1 MKFSMVSGD
10 VLKLECGALVVGIPA
25 GGLTPTAE
33 ALDKA
38 SEGAVSR
45 WIEAGD
51 IHPCVGKVAIFRD
64 FPGCKAERVVFVGL
78 GKCKARDFQRVLKL
92 GIDNAYLG
100 KEVVLTTLEWL
111 PDEVPEWIAEQ
122 SGFIAC
128 TALDR
133 PKNYKTFDI
142 NWKKPK
148 NIDLYVP
155 DENKDVEKAYAEG
168 VSVGVGV
175 QMAKQYGDMPANLC
189 TPKFMAEECMKLAG
203 SLGLDVTVFDEK
215 AMEKLGMGCLL
226 GVAKGSHQKP
236 RMVVIE
242 YHGGKKDD
250 TPVALVGK
258 GLTFDSGGI
267 SLKPAKGMDEMKY
280 DMCGAAAMIAS
291 IATAAAMKLPVN
303 IVAAVGFT
311 ENMPGSSATKPGDI
325 LKSYAGKTVEVLN
338 TDAEGRLVLCDVLAY
353 TIDKFKPKCVVD
365 VATLTGACV
374 VALGN
379 DIAGLFSNDEELAVS
394 LMMAGDT
401 AMDPV
406 WRMPLDIS
414 FTKALKSNFADLAN
428 ISDSRGAGACTAAAF
443 LEEFVGD
450 TPWAHLDIAGVANK
464 SGKEKGSTGRPV
476 PLLINFLKD
485 QAE

>member
-51 IHPCVGKVAIFRD
+51 IHPCVGKVAVFRD

-168 VSVGVGV
+168 VSVGVG
-175 QMAKQYGDMPANLC
+175 
-189 TPKFMAEECMKLAG
+189 
-203 SLGLDVTVFDEK
+203 
-215 AMEKLGMGCLL
+215 
-226 GVAKGSHQKP
+226 
-236 RMVVIE
+236 
-242 YHGGKKDD
+242 
-250 TPVALVGK
+250 
-258 GLTFDSGGI
+258 
-267 SLKPAKGMDEMKY
+267 
-280 DMCGAAAMIAS
+280 
-291 IATAAAMKLPVN
+291 
-303 IVAAVGFT
+303 
-311 ENMPGSSATKPGDI
+311 
-325 LKSYAGKTVEVLN
+325 
-338 TDAEGRLVLCDVLAY
+338 
-353 TIDKFKPKCVVD
+353 
-365 VATLTGACV
+365 
-374 VALGN
+374 
-379 DIAGLFSNDEELAVS
+379 AVS
-394 LMMAGDT
+394 YTHL
-401 AMDPV
+401 
-406 WRMPLDIS
+406 WRVSSRARHYESRHKFCLRKTNETCFETLNGS
-414 FTKALKSNFADLAN
+414 ALRKA
-428 ISDSRGAGACTAAAF
+428 
-443 LEEFVGD
+443 
-450 TPWAHLDIAGVANK
+450 
-464 SGKEKGSTGRPV
+464 RP
-476 PLLINFLKD
+476 
-485 QAE
+485 

>member
-51 IHPCVGKVAIFRD
+51 IHPCVGKVAVFRD

-111 PDEVPEWIAEQ
+111 SDEVPEWIAEQ

-267 SLKPAKGMDEMKY
+267 SLKPAKGMDEMK
-280 DMCGAAAMIAS
+280 
-291 IATAAAMKLPVN
+291 
-303 IVAAVGFT
+303 
-311 ENMPGSSATKPGDI
+311 
-325 LKSYAGKTVEVLN
+325 
-338 TDAEGRLVLCDVLAY
+338 
-353 TIDKFKPKCVVD
+353 
-365 VATLTGACV
+365 
-374 VALGN
+374 
-379 DIAGLFSNDEELAVS
+379 
-394 LMMAGDT
+394 
-401 AMDPV
+401 
-406 WRMPLDIS
+406 
-414 FTKALKSNFADLAN
+414 
-428 ISDSRGAGACTAAAF
+428 
-443 LEEFVGD
+443 
-450 TPWAHLDIAGVANK
+450 
-464 SGKEKGSTGRPV
+464 
-476 PLLINFLKD
+476 
-485 QAE
+485 

>member
-51 IHPCVGKVAIFRD
+51 IHPCVGKVAVFRD

-155 DENKDVEKAYAEG
+155 DENKDIEKAYAEG

-175 QMAKQYGDMPANLC
+175 QMANSPPHRLRAEPPRRGGQESKSENLTVPA
-189 TPKFMAEECMKLAG
+189 F
-203 SLGLDVTVFDEK
+203 F
-215 AMEKLGMGCLL
+215 
-226 GVAKGSHQKP
+226 
-236 RMVVIE
+236 I
-242 YHGGKKDD
+242 
-250 TPVALVGK
+250 
-258 GLTFDSGGI
+258 
-267 SLKPAKGMDEMKY
+267 
-280 DMCGAAAMIAS
+280 
-291 IATAAAMKLPVN
+291 
-303 IVAAVGFT
+303 
-311 ENMPGSSATKPGDI
+311 
-325 LKSYAGKTVEVLN
+325 KS
-338 TDAEGRLVLCDVLAY
+338 
-353 TIDKFKPKCVVD
+353 
-365 VATLTGACV
+365 
-374 VALGN
+374 
-379 DIAGLFSNDEELAVS
+379 
-394 LMMAGDT
+394 
-401 AMDPV
+401 
-406 WRMPLDIS
+406 
-414 FTKALKSNFADLAN
+414 
-428 ISDSRGAGACTAAAF
+428 AAF
-443 LEEFVGD
+443 PACCG
-450 TPWAHLDIAGVANK
+450 GC
-464 SGKEKGSTGRPV
+464 SCRR
-476 PLLINFLKD
+476 
-485 QAE
+485 

>member
-51 IHPCVGKVAIFRD
+51 IHPCVGKVAVFRD
-64 FPGCKAERVVFVGL
+64 FPGCEAERVVFVGL

-155 DENKDVEKAYAEG
+155 DENKDVEKAYAE
-168 VSVGVGV
+168 
-175 QMAKQYGDMPANLC
+175 MLW
-189 TPKFMAEECMKLAG
+189 E
-203 SLGLDVTVFDEK
+203 
-215 AMEKLGMGCLL
+215 
-226 GVAKGSHQKP
+226 
-236 RMVVIE
+236 
-242 YHGGKKDD
+242 
-250 TPVALVGK
+250 
-258 GLTFDSGGI
+258 
-267 SLKPAKGMDEMKY
+267 
-280 DMCGAAAMIAS
+280 
-291 IATAAAMKLPVN
+291 
-303 IVAAVGFT
+303 
-311 ENMPGSSATKPGDI
+311 
-325 LKSYAGKTVEVLN
+325 
-338 TDAEGRLVLCDVLAY
+338 
-353 TIDKFKPKCVVD
+353 
-365 VATLTGACV
+365 
-374 VALGN
+374 
-379 DIAGLFSNDEELAVS
+379 DEE
-394 LMMAGDT
+394 
-401 AMDPV
+401 
-406 WRMPLDIS
+406 
-414 FTKALKSNFADLAN
+414 
-428 ISDSRGAGACTAAAF
+428 
-443 LEEFVGD
+443 
-450 TPWAHLDIAGVANK
+450 
-464 SGKEKGSTGRPV
+464 
-476 PLLINFLKD
+476 
-485 QAE
+485 

>member
-1 MKFSMVSGD
+1 MVSGD

-33 ALDKA
+33 ALDKG

-51 IHPCVGKVAIFRD
+51 IHPCVGKVAVFRD

-122 SGFIAC
+122 SGFVAC

-155 DENKDVEKAYAEG
+155 DENKDIEKAYAEG

-250 TPVALVGK
+250 APVALVGK

-267 SLKPAKGMDEMKY
+267 SLNLLREW
-280 DMCGAAAMIAS
+280 
-291 IATAAAMKLPVN
+291 
-303 IVAAVGFT
+303 
-311 ENMPGSSATKPGDI
+311 TK
-325 LKSYAGKTVEVLN
+325 
-338 TDAEGRLVLCDVLAY
+338 
-353 TIDKFKPKCVVD
+353 
-365 VATLTGACV
+365 
-374 VALGN
+374 
-379 DIAGLFSNDEELAVS
+379 
-394 LMMAGDT
+394 
-401 AMDPV
+401 
-406 WRMPLDIS
+406 
-414 FTKALKSNFADLAN
+414 
-428 ISDSRGAGACTAAAF
+428 
-443 LEEFVGD
+443 
-450 TPWAHLDIAGVANK
+450 
-464 SGKEKGSTGRPV
+464 
-476 PLLINFLKD
+476 
-485 QAE
+485 

>member
-38 SEGAVSR
+38 SEGVVSR

-51 IHPCVGKVAIFRD
+51 IHPCVGKVAVFRD

-242 YHGGKKDD
+242 YHGGRK
-250 TPVALVGK
+250 T
-258 GLTFDSGGI
+258 
-267 SLKPAKGMDEMKY
+267 SLSRLKTCIRY
-280 DMCGAAAMIAS
+280 
-291 IATAAAMKLPVN
+291 LQ
-303 IVAAVGFT
+303 
-311 ENMPGSSATKPGDI
+311 
-325 LKSYAGKTVEVLN
+325 KSYAGRTVEVLN

-365 VATLTGACV
+365 AATLTGACV